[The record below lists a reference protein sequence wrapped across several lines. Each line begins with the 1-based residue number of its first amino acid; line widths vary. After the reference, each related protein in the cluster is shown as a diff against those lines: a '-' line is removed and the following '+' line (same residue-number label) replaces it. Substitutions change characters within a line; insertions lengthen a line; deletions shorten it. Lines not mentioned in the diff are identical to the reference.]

1 MGASHTKVATK
12 ATAKEVKPTIPTP
25 LTVIQ
30 LILQKIAFLEVV
42 IKHKLKLK
50 STEHLRALDYLKE
63 GDKLHAIHYLQREK
77 RLEETIITLFKHQTL
92 LETQLSAIEN
102 LITQGEI
109 VNVMVN
115 VKNVLSNNRI
125 STSVVEEII
134 DSIRDNIEQTK
145 DITNIM
151 STDIVEDIDVTDEL
165 ECMMDE
171 VNQVLPKLSIK
182 IPTPKQEF
190 HEEEVEDE
198 YIPA

>member
-1 MGASHTKVATK
+1 MGASHTKQAIK
-12 ATAKEVKPTIPTP
+12 ATSKEVIPTP
-25 LTVIQ
+25 LTVIH
-30 LILQKIAFLEVV
+30 LILQKIAFLETI

-50 STEHLRALDYLKE
+50 NTEHVRALNSLKE

-115 VKNVLSNNRI
+115 VKNVMSNNRI
-125 STSVVEEII
+125 STSVVEDII
-134 DSIRDNIEQTK
+134 GSIRDNIEQTK

-151 STDIVEDIDVTDEL
+151 SIDIVEDIDVSNEL
-165 ECMMDE
+165 ECMMGE
-171 VNQVLPKLSIK
+171 MNQELPKLSIK
-182 IPTPKQEF
+182 IPTPKEEF
-190 HEEEVEDE
+190 HEEEVEEEE
-198 YIPA
+198 YVLA

>member
-1 MGASHTKVATK
+1 MGASHTKQAIK
-12 ATAKEVKPTIPTP
+12 ATSKEVIPTP
-25 LTVIQ
+25 LTVIH
-30 LILQKIAFLEVV
+30 LILQKIAFLETI

-50 STEHLRALDYLKE
+50 NTEHVRALNSLKE

-115 VKNVLSNNRI
+115 VKNVMSNNRI

-134 DSIRDNIEQTK
+134 GSIRDNIEQTK

-151 STDIVEDIDVTDEL
+151 SIDIVEDIDVSNEL
-165 ECMMDE
+165 ECMMGE
-171 VNQVLPKLSIK
+171 MNQETPKLSIK
-182 IPTPKQEF
+182 IPTPKEEF

-198 YIPA
+198 YVLA

>member
-1 MGASHTKVATK
+1 MGASHTKQAIK
-12 ATAKEVKPTIPTP
+12 ATSKEVIPTP
-25 LTVIQ
+25 LTVIH
-30 LILQKIAFLEVV
+30 LILQKIAFLETI

-50 STEHLRALDYLKE
+50 NTEHVRALNSLKE

-115 VKNVLSNNRI
+115 VKNVMSNNRI
-125 STSVVEEII
+125 STSVVEDII
-134 DSIRDNIEQTK
+134 GSIRDNIEQTK

-151 STDIVEDIDVTDEL
+151 SIDIVEDIDVSNEL
-165 ECMMDE
+165 ECMMGE
-171 VNQVLPKLSIK
+171 MNQETPKLSIK
-182 IPTPKQEF
+182 IPTPKEEF
-190 HEEEVEDE
+190 HEEEVEEEE
-198 YIPA
+198 YVLA